1 MSTQATEQADSRGLH
16 NLPQAAEFVRQFES
30 EWAKSN
36 ADALDALLTDDV
48 VLIQPILAATV
59 GRRAAREAFT
69 RLFRL
74 FPDLHVKVHRWA
86 AREDAVFIEFT
97 LIGTFGGREV
107 SWPAVDRIVLR
118 NGLVAE
124 RISYFDPTVLGV
136 QLLTRPRGWRR
147 LLASGVRPSFH
158 RPRPHVR

>member
-16 NLPQAAEFVRQFES
+16 NLPEAAEFVRQFES
-30 EWAKSN
+30 EWAK
-36 ADALDALLTDDV
+36 
-48 VLIQPILAATV
+48 
-59 GRRAAREAFT
+59 F
-69 RLFRL
+69 
-74 FPDLHVKVHRWA
+74 HVKVHRWA

-97 LIGTFGGREV
+97 LIGTFGEREV

-124 RISYFDPTVLGV
+124 RVSYFDPMVLGV

-147 LLASGVRPSFH
+147 LLASGVRPSIP